1 VCDFTAEQQ
10 AIAPKRIERSQ
21 TGQASSASSRGVKV
35 MQCRDV
41 EFAVE
46 QEGLTPLPEVA
57 RAHVATCS
65 HCQEFVADL
74 ETIVFAANEL
84 PAEVEPP
91 ARVWVSLRAQLEL
104 EGIIK
109 TPIVAGRSERAPWW
123 QGFNDLF
130 RSRALATA
138 AVGLLIV
145 VAGVL
150 QLRQPP
156 EGAPEASLKVWRIPF
171 AQTAKVLNEQEIDLS
186 NMQLASTTA
195 VDASFRQNL
204 KQVDDFIAD
213 CERHVSVDPQDDL
226 AREYLSYAYQQKAE
240 LLSAMMDRGGSV
252 N

>member
-1 VCDFTAEQQ
+1 
-10 AIAPKRIERSQ
+10 
-21 TGQASSASSRGVKV
+21 

-46 QEGLTPLPEVA
+46 QEGLAPLPEAA
-57 RAHVATCS
+57 RAHVASCS
-65 HCQEFVADL
+65 RCQGFVADL
-74 ETIVFAANEL
+74 ETIVSAANEL

-91 ARVWVSLRAQLEL
+91 ARVWISLRAQLEV

-109 TPIVAGRSERAPWW
+109 APVVAVGGEGSTWW
-123 QGFNDLF
+123 HGFNDLF
-130 RSRALATA
+130 RSRVLATA
-138 AVGLLIV
+138 TVGLLIV
-145 VAGVL
+145 MAGVL

-156 EGAPEASLKVWRIPF
+156 NGSSEIPLRIAGPALQIPF
-171 AQTAKVLNEQEIDLS
+171 AQTAKVLNEQEIDLT
-186 NMQLASTTA
+186 NMQLASSTA

-213 CERHVSVDPQDDL
+213 CERRVSAEPQDDL
-226 AREYLSYAYQQKAE
+226 AREYLSNAYQQKAE

>member
-1 VCDFTAEQQ
+1 
-10 AIAPKRIERSQ
+10 
-21 TGQASSASSRGVKV
+21 

-46 QEGLTPLPEVA
+46 QEGLAPLPEAA

-74 ETIVFAANEL
+74 ETIVSAANEL

-91 ARVWVSLRAQLEL
+91 ARVWVSLRTKLEL

-109 TPIVAGRSERAPWW
+109 TPSVSGRGEHAPWW
-123 QGFNDLF
+123 HGFNDLF

-138 AVGLLIV
+138 TVGLLIV
-145 VAGVL
+145 AAGAL

-156 EGAPEASLKVWRIPF
+156 DGSPETSLRVWQIPF
-171 AQTAKVLNEQEIDLS
+171 AQTAKVLNEQEIDLT
-186 NMQLASTTA
+186 NMQLADTTA

-213 CERHVSVDPQDDL
+213 CERRVSAEPQDDL
-226 AREYLSYAYQQKAE
+226 AREYLSNAYQQKAE